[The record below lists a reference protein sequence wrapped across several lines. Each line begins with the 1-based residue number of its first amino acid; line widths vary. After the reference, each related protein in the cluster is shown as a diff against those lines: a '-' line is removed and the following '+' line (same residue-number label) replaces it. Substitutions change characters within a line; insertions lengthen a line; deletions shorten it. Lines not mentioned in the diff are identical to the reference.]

1 MLLFIMGDNMKKT
14 IFIVIIFLATF
25 LIYYFNINKEIYY
38 ISLGDFLSYGINNK
52 DLVDNTYSNNIMN
65 ENKNN
70 LDNYVNYSS
79 IDDYRVMDL
88 INDINYNKTIIYNN
102 KEYKIQNLLIKA
114 NLITL
119 SIGMNDLIYKKNLD
133 YDYVDNLLNDIE
145 TLLDL
150 IRKYNKD
157 EIYFL
162 SFYNIIGDEELIK
175 YSNKKLA
182 SICEKNKIKFVDI
195 SELNKY
201 VINSI
206 YPTNDGY
213 TYITEKIINFTK

>member
-1 MLLFIMGDNMKKT
+1 MKKT

>member
-1 MLLFIMGDNMKKT
+1 MGDNMKKT